1 MSRDIKQTVIV
12 NIHDKKPKKKKRKPR
27 KRKAKKDDK
36 IQGLIQGTGGSGGF
50 SPSQQTFYRPF
61 PNYNPYSQFYIG
73 PMANN
78 NFDNIATTINE
89 KLSTI
94 SKTNLLEAQKQDD
107 ERKRLNQERMIKQ
120 LEEEERFKTLSSGG
134 KYLYGELS
142 NIKELLKDK
151 TNREVKQIAL
161 REPEIEQTFYELGPE
176 PEEPEP
182 EPEPAAAAA
191 EEPEE
196 EEEDE
201 PEGTIKTIDS
211 PALENQSKEVT
222 NQILDATSSKAF
234 QFPSDDEIM
243 MPKIY
248 GKISVVD
255 AIDDAWSRTPKLKSG
270 EITSLR
276 KSIVNAISNAK
287 SNKDAQIIAKYR
299 KEVFDRYLKTK
310 K

>member
-50 SPSQQTFYRPF
+50 SPSQQTYYRPL

-73 PMANN
+73 PAAN

-120 LEEEERFKTLSSGG
+120 LEEEERFKTLTSGG

-176 PEEPEP
+176 PEPEP
-182 EPEPAAAAA
+182 EEPAAAAA
-191 EEPEE
+191 AEPEPEE

-222 NQILDATSSKAF
+222 NQILDATSSGAF
-234 QFPSDDEIM
+234 QFPTDDEIM
-243 MPKIY
+243 MPKSY

-255 AIDDAWSRTPKLKSG
+255 AIDDAWSRSPKLKSG
-270 EITSLR
+270 EITNLR